1 MGILTGTPETFN
13 PYVARSVM
21 APVNSR
27 RKRLFPGSRP
37 RSRRYKTRI
46 AHAWMAGK
54 NQSRRVAREN
64 LRRKNRK
71 RTIEI
76 AKNRQVD
83 KTRNKPGINASL
95 AGINSKT
102 WATME

>member
-1 MGILTGTPETFN
+1 
-13 PYVARSVM
+13 
-21 APVNSR
+21 
-27 RKRLFPGSRP
+27 
-37 RSRRYKTRI
+37 
-46 AHAWMAGK
+46 MAGK
-54 NQSRRVAREN
+54 IESRRVAREN

-83 KTRNKPGINASL
+83 KTRTKPGINASL

-102 WATME
+102 WATMEDAAARARMSFLDIWVIRIAQKSLFFYLLIVKP

>member
-1 MGILTGTPETFN
+1 
-13 PYVARSVM
+13 
-21 APVNSR
+21 
-27 RKRLFPGSRP
+27 
-37 RSRRYKTRI
+37 
-46 AHAWMAGK
+46 MAGK
-54 NQSRRVAREN
+54 IQSRRVASEN

-83 KTRNKPGINASL
+83 KTRAKAGINASL

-102 WATME
+102 WATREDAAARARMSFLDIWVIRIAQKSLFFYMVIVEP